1 MYSIS
6 LAAQAVVPYLERVY
20 RVILALITV
29 AHRRGNSRLKVIHII
44 TLGAGLDPI
53 LHIWNHG
60 APFLIE
66 WLWFRR
72 ANPDSMDPAIWD
84 DGKALPS
91 GIPAIATFVIGW
103 GPIVC
108 GMDTVWL
115 RGPLAEIVGDLG
127 WELAII
133 TAIVVYIP
141 L

>member
-1 MYSIS
+1 
-6 LAAQAVVPYLERVY
+6 
-20 RVILALITV
+20 
-29 AHRRGNSRLKVIHII
+29 
-44 TLGAGLDPI
+44 
-53 LHIWNHG
+53 
-60 APFLIE
+60 
-66 WLWFRR
+66 
-72 ANPDSMDPAIWD
+72 MDPAIWD

-141 L
+141 LRTLEIKYRGRL